1 MESNASI
8 FQHLLVFD
16 WHVFVIITLFAIL
29 MYIVFTKPTKEGKS
43 LLAQLF
49 TSNEDLDSTLEVF
62 LKIFTVLGVFV
73 IVFAMVVAFHDDIK
87 DKAGMVIISAIGM
100 ISLAMRDMFPNGAKK

>member
-1 MESNASI
+1 MQPNTST
-8 FQHLLVFD
+8 FQHLLIFD
-16 WHVFVIITLFAIL
+16 WHVFVIIALFAIL
-29 MYIVFTKPTKEGKS
+29 MYLVFTKPTREGKS

-49 TSNEDLDSTLEVF
+49 TSNEDLDSTLEVM